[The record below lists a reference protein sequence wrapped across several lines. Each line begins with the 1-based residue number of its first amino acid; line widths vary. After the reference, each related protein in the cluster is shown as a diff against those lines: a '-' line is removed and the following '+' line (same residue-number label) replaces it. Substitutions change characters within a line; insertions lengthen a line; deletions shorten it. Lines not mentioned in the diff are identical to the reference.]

1 MDRELYRAQL
11 RVIWQGIPRLEVC
24 FQIGEGEKPARLR
37 EEERKGI
44 NSALTCGT
52 RLAVKEEVGSG
63 RQRMGEGGRREPG
76 PRGGGERKPGRGREM
91 GRAQE
96 GGKAGVRLGS
106 FPFSFFSFIPFSK
119 AFFK

>member
-1 MDRELYRAQL
+1 VDRELYRAQL
-11 RVIWQGIPRLEVC
+11 RVIWQGILRLEVC

-52 RLAVKEEVGSG
+52 RLAVKEEVGFG
-63 RQRMGEGGRREPG
+63 RQRMGEGGRRAPG
-76 PRGGGERKPGRGREM
+76 PRGGERKPGRGREM

-106 FPFSFFSFIPFSK
+106 FPFSFFFFYSFF
-119 AFFK
+119 